1 MENQQ
6 IKLMLGILKI
16 KETYQSLKALDFSN
30 DVLNDFQNIV
40 DDLMGLV
47 ENKEIKDYL
56 LKEIKYDAEIDKY
69 SI

>member
-6 IKLMLGILKI
+6 IKLMLGILKV
-16 KETYQSLKALDFSN
+16 KETYKELKHLDFSN

-56 LKEIKYDAEIDKY
+56 LKEIQYDAEIDKY
-69 SI
+69 YV